1 MTFEE
6 FSTKTS
12 RTMADLH
19 DTEKNIN
26 HTLFGMVT
34 ELGEITDL
42 FKKKMAYGKLF
53 SQEQLMDE
61 TGDLLFYLSE
71 FIRFN
76 KMDISVI
83 LQKNCDKLKIRFPE
97 KFDSERAISPDKDT
111 EMEIF
116 IKE

>member
-6 FSTKTS
+6 FSTMTS

-19 DTEKNIN
+19 DTEKNVN
-26 HTLFGMVT
+26 HALFGMVT

-42 FKKKMAYGKLF
+42 FKKKLAYNKYF
-53 SQEQLMDE
+53 SQEQLIDE

-76 KMDISVI
+76 KMDIGVI
-83 LQKNCDKLKIRFPE
+83 LQKNCDKLRVRFPD
-97 KFDSERAISPDKDT
+97 KFDSARAISPDKNE
-111 EMEIF
+111 EMKVF
-116 IKE
+116 NNS